1 MLKVAP
7 GKLRPREVLRALL
20 SGGSR
25 KPGNGT
31 PSGGLRRF
39 SMKKIRKQTNQQ
51 TRKRMWHGDGER
63 TYLDRKKTPGII
75 TETKPG
81 GKYRKWREAGLLVS
95 ALCQGGSNTFG
106 ANPSGRQWAF

>member
-1 MLKVAP
+1 MKSYVRQLLTEMP
-7 GKLRPREVLRALL
+7 GRLRPREVLRALL
-20 SGGSR
+20 SGVSR

-63 TYLDRKKTPGII
+63 TYLDRKKH
-75 TETKPG
+75 
-81 GKYRKWREAGLLVS
+81 RESSQRRNPVANT
-95 ALCQGGSNTFG
+95 GSGEKQDF
-106 ANPSGRQWAF
+106 W